1 MSHADSETF
10 TAHLTAEGAEIEVR
24 QILEWYAGV
33 YEELLAVPV
42 MRGRKT
48 EKEKFAGADY
58 TTTVEGFISTTGRG
72 IQGGTSHHL
81 GQNFS
86 KIFEITV
93 EDQNKQP
100 TNVWQNSWGLSTRT
114 IGVMVMTH
122 SDNRGLVVPPR
133 VAEVQVIIVP
143 VGITA
148 KHTEEDRAKLYQ
160 EVDALEAILL
170 AVDIRV
176 ESDKRDEYTPG
187 WKFNDW
193 EMKGVP
199 LRLEFGPKD
208 SANHVSLLLTLRPVS
223 LMPYRSSQPLD
234 ETSKAMTA
242 KAQSQLPSSQPAS
255 KISSKLSRK
264 ISTIAPVKGSNHTP
278 SRLRNGRT
286 LCLP

>member
-1 MSHADSETF
+1 MFFYSVPCPIADYKTSV
-10 TAHLTAEGAEIEVR
+10 AHLTAEGAEIEVR

-58 TTTVEGFISTTGRG
+58 TTTVEGFVSATGRG

-86 KIFEITV
+86 KMFGITV
-93 EDQNKQP
+93 EDHNKQP

-122 SDNRGLVVPPR
+122 GDNRGLVVPPR
-133 VAEVQVIIVP
+133 VAEFQVVIVP

-148 KHTEEDRAKLYQ
+148 KHTDEERKALYQ
-160 EVDALEAILL
+160 QVDALEAVLQ
-170 AVDIRV
+170 AADIRV

-199 LRLEFGPKD
+199 LRIEFGPKD
-208 SANHVSLLLTLRPVS
+208 VTNHVSLLIDALLLKS
-223 LMPYRSSQPLD
+223 LLMRHTGRYN
-234 ETSKAMTA
+234 
-242 KAQSQLPSSQPAS
+242 
-255 KISSKLSRK
+255 LSTRY
-264 ISTIAPVKGSNHTP
+264 P
-278 SRLRNGRT
+278 RQRR
-286 LCLP
+286 